1 MDDLSEY
8 LTSGVVGVAILVV
21 LIIWAIM
28 TFLMPFFVF
37 GAWRRAKQVS
47 RNADEVVAVL
57 RRIERNTDKE
67 RAVEWAIART
77 SKLAKLSERAP

>member
-8 LTSGVVGVAILVV
+8 LTSGVVGVAILVI

-37 GAWRRAKQVS
+37 GAWRQAKQVS
-47 RNADEVVAVL
+47 EKMDKVVAVL
-57 RRIERNTDKE
+57 TRYEGRVTEP
-67 RAVEWAIART
+67 VEV
-77 SKLAKLSERAP
+77 E